1 MSVALPQLA
10 PVLRFARAFTLD
22 IWTSYNLVSS
32 LFLASFALGFVE
44 QVFYRADPLR
54 APAAVLAPYVY
65 TQIVW
70 MTALGFAVFGDVPGF
85 YTAVGASI
93 VVTSGLYLFYRER
106 STKRV

>member
-1 MSVALPQLA
+1 MVRTAKS
-10 PVLRFARAFTLD
+10 
-22 IWTSYNLVSS
+22 
-32 LFLASFALGFVE
+32 
-44 QVFYRADPLR
+44 
-54 APAAVLAPYVY
+54 APYLGNVGY